1 MATVI
6 VLTNQKGGVGK
17 TTSSAALA
25 VGLRKLGNKVLAID
39 LDPQG
44 NLGFSLGLD
53 IEQGHTVYE
62 VLRGELSAERA
73 IRHTKE
79 YGDVITSNI
88 LLSEA
93 ELFLTGKER
102 QLCLKQALEPLHAK
116 YDYIVIDTP
125 PALNI
130 LTVNAYTAADYLIIT
145 MASEILSLVGLVQ
158 LKETIHALQASVN
171 PNLKVLGIL
180 MTKFMKRTNLSKEVL
195 EMAESVA
202 TQIGTTVFQ
211 AKIRPSVAAA
221 EAPAHG
227 MSIFDYSPRS
237 NPALDY
243 MEFVTETMR
252 KIRKFRQKERIAWQE
267 KQIKPIMC

>member
-53 IEQGHTVYE
+53 IEKGHTVYE
-62 VLRGELSAERA
+62 VLRGELSAECA

-102 QLCLKQALEPLHAK
+102 QLCLKQALAPLHAK

-267 KQIKPIMC
+267 KQTKPIMC